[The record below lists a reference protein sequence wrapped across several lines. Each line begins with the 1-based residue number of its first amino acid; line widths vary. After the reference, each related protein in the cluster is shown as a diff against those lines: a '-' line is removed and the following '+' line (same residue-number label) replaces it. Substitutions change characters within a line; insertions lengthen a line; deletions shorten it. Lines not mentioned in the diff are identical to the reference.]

1 MLVAD
6 TDRLRSTAPTLLAC
20 QHTAEGPTRNGK
32 RPLTK
37 APVDGHLGRGFVTML
52 LPYLPHQLY
61 QGLNVS
67 GLALGKEQASCSLWV
82 IVAIILACSQH

>member
-1 MLVAD
+1 MFVAD
-6 TDRLRSTAPTLLAC
+6 TERLKSTAPFSLARR
-20 QHTAEGPTRNGK
+20 HTAEGPTRNGK

-37 APVDGHLGRGFVTML
+37 APVDGHLGRGLALML